1 MPASRCSERRA
12 LTALDR
18 SVPTWHAAIVDP
30 KIKAG
35 LLAIGLAAL
44 AAGARACVAVVA
56 DIQADVPAV
65 TDLPENP
72 PAVDAGAPDSGVR

>member
-1 MPASRCSERRA
+1 M
-12 LTALDR
+12 
-18 SVPTWHAAIVDP
+18 PTWHAAIVHP

-44 AAGARACVAVVA
+44 AAGARACVVVVA
-56 DIQADVPAV
+56 DIEADVNADARAQVVAPVRLSVV

-72 PAVDAGAPDSGVR
+72 PAVDAGAPDAGAN